1 MHGSASDAQWVMQ
14 LELAVVRTELKT
26 SLLQLRDQ
34 EQAAFLQ
41 VLHIPMF
48 TKGSAQASNALL
60 HLQN

>member
-1 MHGSASDAQWVMQ
+1 MQ

-48 TKGSAQASNALL
+48 TKGGAQGSNALL
-60 HLQN
+60 PLQNYVRP